1 MNEQKMR
8 EALELADAA
17 LSGANMNMNV
27 VMRKVKKAL
36 ALQPAA
42 CKWKPHDEIQMPD
55 TYQGACGVLW
65 SLTEGSLEDNNINY
79 CPMCGG
85 RVHLTAAPEVKLSC

>member
-42 CKWKPHDEIQMPD
+42 CEWRPYDEIHMPD
-55 TYQGACGVLW
+55 THQGACGVLW
-65 SLTEGSLEDNNINY
+65 SFPEGSLADNDINY
-79 CPMCGG
+79 CPKCGG
-85 RVHLTAAPEVKLSC
+85 CVHLAAAPEVKLSC